1 MNDPGR
7 PDPGLSD
14 TGRPATSGQ
23 GTAPRQDGPVNRRRS
38 PAYALAAV
46 LLLAPFV
53 ALLWVSSYAKDK
65 PRLWGFPFFYWYQF
79 LWVLLASVLTY
90 VAYRL
95 VRGTER
101 TRARLTDRSAR

>member
-1 MNDPGR
+1 MPTDEPT
-7 PDPGLSD
+7 PP
-14 TGRPATSGQ
+14 TE
-23 GTAPRQDGPVNRRRS
+23 DGPVHARRS
-38 PAYALAAV
+38 LAYAVAAV

-53 ALLWVSSYAKDK
+53 ALLWVSSYAKDD

-90 VAYRL
+90 AAYRL

-101 TRARLTDRSAR
+101 TRARLTDRGDR